1 MEGFNFAKASNF
13 GKTHNIKAKKK
24 NGVNAKAEGER
35 VDFDFSDDFLKQFV
49 IKIVPLHFQ
58 NKIV

>member
-1 MEGFNFAKASNF
+1 MVKFIILKRR
-13 GKTHNIKAKKK
+13 K

-35 VDFDFSDDFLKQFV
+35 VDFDFSDDFLKQFA

>member
-1 MEGFNFAKASNF
+1 MSKLQILVKFITLKRR
-13 GKTHNIKAKKK
+13 K

-35 VDFDFSDDFLKQFV
+35 VGFDFSDDFLKQFV

>member
-1 MEGFNFAKASNF
+1 MLKFQILVKFITLKRR
-13 GKTHNIKAKKK
+13 K
-24 NGVNAKAEGER
+24 NEVNAKAEGER
-35 VDFDFSDDFLKQFV
+35 VDFDFSDDFLKQFA